1 MTIQQIDLS
10 SLENLWKAFDVK
22 ILLSSTKTRGRLEAT
37 TKELARIGLDRDM
50 YLTFI
55 NPPSAF
61 LDHYW
66 KTLSAHKRINTWMR
80 ENESAFL
87 VSINHY
93 NAISHAFNSGA
104 SSVLIFEDDACF
116 LKDTS
121 QISASISA
129 IPKDYEIVLFDHN
142 LSKQTEDAT
151 AYFSRVREARSSAI
165 QFIPFPCNLRAAT
178 FYALS
183 RTGMATILHN
193 MDILRQKCIYH
204 NDRYFNKC
212 YWTYKDGSCH
222 AYIATT
228 PFAFQRPFQHIATNT
243 CKSDLCLYGAHRI
256 KLGIPLSSY
265 AEVSPDY
272 EQSCSVLARTLA
284 Y

>member
-1 MTIQQIDLS
+1 MTTQQTGLS

-22 ILLSSTKTRGRLEAT
+22 ILLSSTRTRGRLEAT
-37 TKELARIGLDRDM
+37 EKELARIGLDRDK
-50 YLTFI
+50 YFTFI
-55 NPPSAF
+55 NPPSAL
-61 LDHYW
+61 LDDYW
-66 KTLSAHKRINTWMR
+66 KHLCATKRINPWMR
-80 ENESAFL
+80 ENKTAFL
-87 VSINHY
+87 ITVSHY
-93 NAISHAFNSGA
+93 NAIARAFHSGA

-121 QISASISA
+121 LIPDLVSAV
-129 IPKDYEIVLFDHN
+129 PKDYEIVLFDHN
-142 LSKQTEDAT
+142 LSKMATDAS
-151 AYFSRVREARSSAI
+151 AYFSRLREARTNGTR
-165 QFIPFPCNLRAAT
+165 FINFPCNLRAAT

-183 RTGMATILHN
+183 RTGMETMLFN
-193 MDILRQKCIYH
+193 MDISRNKRIYH
-204 NDRYFNKC
+204 IDRYFNKD
-212 YWTYKDGSCH
+212 YWVYKDGSCH

-272 EQSCSVLARTLA
+272 EQSCSDLARSLA